1 MCNFFPLFSTFVMVF
16 AKIMA
21 GTEQFKKEERER
33 NTDGFNKRK
42 SNRIHGLERWGEGR
56 WLENRPFLAGKSR
69 RVVNVAQ
76 FVS

>member
-1 MCNFFPLFSTFVMVF
+1 MVF

-42 SNRIHGLERWGEGR
+42 SNCIHGLERWGEGR
-56 WLENRPFLAGKSR
+56 GLENRPFLAGKSR
-69 RVVNVAQ
+69 RVVSVAQ